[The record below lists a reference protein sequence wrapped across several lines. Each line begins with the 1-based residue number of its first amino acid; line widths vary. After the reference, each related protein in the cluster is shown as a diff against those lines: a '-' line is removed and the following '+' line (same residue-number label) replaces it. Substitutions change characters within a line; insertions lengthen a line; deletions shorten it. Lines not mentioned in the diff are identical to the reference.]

1 MENVGQQVLLF
12 DEDFSK
18 APTHFLCSW
27 AGSGSSH
34 TLWAP
39 TMQTDYDGLM
49 GELRNVQSY
58 LISIISKLQ
67 SQRSRHNL
75 TFEGMGY
82 NDEGFYYCT
91 DFNYGCFVGV
101 FQRKN
106 LSESWNM

>member
-1 MENVGQQVLLF
+1 MENVGQQVVVF

-18 APTHFLCSW
+18 VPMCFLCNW
-27 AGSGSSH
+27 TGSGNPF

-49 GELRNVQSY
+49 GELRDVRNY
-58 LISIISKLQ
+58 LFSIISKLQ
-67 SQRSRHNL
+67 SRSSAKNL
-75 TFEGMGY
+75 TFDERRH
-82 NDEGFYYCT
+82 NDEGFYYCSN
-91 DFNYGCFVGV
+91 FNHGCFVGV